1 MRRALW
7 FSLPVMLLVLLI
19 LATRIPWTEQVVPL
33 LLSRVGIHHVD
44 LDLAALDTRQIRINH
59 FSATLD
65 QPSGPITL
73 RLTDATCSY
82 QLLELFRGRVDTLNA
97 ATVAITLPSPLPP
110 DAQKTTTTL
119 PDLRWLFQRIPVL
132 SLPVKQASIQRLLLH
147 QNAAKPNTMPIA
159 LAVTFTTTEQE
170 SQFRITSPESRIDT
184 QPPLAVTLTAAKGQL
199 TGTLQLQL
207 NALPQLLPIFE
218 LSPALKGTAKVELQM
233 DLQTEQR
240 PFHLGLFTTGMHHPQ
255 LTATDINLQLDGII
269 SSAGTI
275 RFAPNSR
282 LLLKNGK
289 GLNIAT
295 SSVDANLAGHITIE
309 PDLWQLQLAPADPW
323 TVDDLRIGTLRFTPL
338 QFGALNIQLRLNA
351 QRLELTSTLAA
362 PQSSGILAFNLTQQ
376 RTGEQKGKATFQTTG
391 PLVMS
396 ENSNLLRLIQ
406 TPALPV
412 TLQQGA
418 LTLSALGSWSRTQKP
433 ELQTIIDFTDGR
445 GLLFNSPF
453 SGLSIQQHLQLLP
466 NIRSFKSGTI
476 RLTRLQA
483 PALVDNFLLKSDLAP
498 SVRGT
503 IPLLH
508 IKQAEAALFDGTI
521 QLADCSYDHNRP
533 QSTCTV
539 RINDI
544 DLPKIV
550 ALQNTEGLSVS
561 GRVTGNLPIHFLP
574 EGIRIA
580 HGQLQNS
587 SQGGIIR
594 YQPAGGAA
602 QSAGLSSYAL
612 KALEEFH
619 YQRLAAQVQYLPNG
633 SLIINLQLQGKSPNL
648 DATRPV
654 HLNINTEQ
662 NLLSLL
668 KSLQYSHKLTS
679 ELDRQIQ
686 RGTHPSRAN

>member
-7 FSLPVMLLVLLI
+7 FSLPVVVLVLLV
-19 LATRIPWTEQVVPL
+19 LATRIPWTEHLVPL
-33 LLSRVGIHHVD
+33 LLSRLGIHHVD
-44 LDLAALDTRQIRINH
+44 LDLAALNTNQIHINR
-59 FSATLD
+59 FSATVD
-65 QPSGPITL
+65 QASGPITI
-73 RLTDATCSY
+73 RITDATCRY
-82 QLLELFRGRVDTLNA
+82 QLRELFQGRLDTCSA
-97 ATVAITLPSPLPP
+97 ATVAITLPPALP
-110 DAQKTTTTL
+110 DAQTTSTAL

-132 SLPVKQASIQRLLLH
+132 SLPVRQASIQRLLLYH
-147 QNAAKPNTMPIA
+147 TAESEKKTLA
-159 LAVTFTTTEQE
+159 LALTLTATEQE
-170 SQFRITSPESRIDT
+170 SQFQLTSTEDRIDT
-184 QPPLAVTLTAAKGQL
+184 QPPLAVSLTVTKGKL
-199 TGTLQLQL
+199 TGTVQLQL
-207 NALPQLLPIFE
+207 NALPQLLPVAG
-218 LSPALKGTAKVELQM
+218 LSPALKGTAKAELQM

-240 PFHLGLFTTGMHHPQ
+240 PFHLVLSATGMDHPQ
-255 LTATDINLQLDGII
+255 LTATDINLQLDGTI

-275 RFAPNSR
+275 SFAPSSR
-282 LLLKNGK
+282 LLLKNCK

-295 SSVDANLAGHITIE
+295 SSVEANLAGHITIE
-309 PDLWQLQLAPADPW
+309 PGLWQLQLAPADPW
-323 TVDDLRIGTLRFTPL
+323 TVEDLHIGTLHFTPL
-338 QFGALNIQLRLNA
+338 QFGALNIKLRLNA

-362 PQSSGILAFNLTQQ
+362 PQGTGTLALDLTQQ

-406 TPALPV
+406 APTLPV

-418 LTLSALGSWSRTQKP
+418 LTLSALCSWSQTQKP
-433 ELQTIIDFTDGR
+433 ELQTTIDFTDGR
-445 GLLFNSPF
+445 GLLFASPF

-483 PALVDNFLLKSDLAP
+483 PAPVENFLLQSDLTPAA
-498 SVRGT
+498 RGT

-508 IKQAEAALFDGTI
+508 IKQAEAALFGGTI

-550 ALQNTEGLSVS
+550 ALQNTKGLSVS

-686 RGTHPSRAN
+686 RGTHPSPAN